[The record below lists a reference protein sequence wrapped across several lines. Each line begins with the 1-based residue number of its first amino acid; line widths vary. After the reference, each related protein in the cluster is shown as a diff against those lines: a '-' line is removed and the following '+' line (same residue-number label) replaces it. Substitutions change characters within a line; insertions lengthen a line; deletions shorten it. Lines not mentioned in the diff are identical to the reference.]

1 MGLLLLRYGELALKG
16 HNRTIFV
23 RLLRHNVRAALKAAG
38 VPGRVRT
45 EGARVLVETDAP
57 EALEGPLSRV
67 FGLTSLSTVTRVPRE
82 IEAIAE
88 ECVRQARIAGVGPA
102 VSYRVQARRADKT
115 FPLTSPEINRAA
127 GEAIARALDGRIDLS
142 KSANVTIGVEVRAD
156 GALIYGHVIPAPGG
170 LPVGTEGRVVALLS
184 GGIDSPVAAWM
195 MMKRGCQV
203 IPLHFQQNEVEAAK
217 ALDNVAQLSRY
228 PSSWQLRPVVLDHV
242 ATIAPTVE
250 RLRAIGEERWSC
262 VFCKRALI
270 QRACQLADE
279 MGAQAVV
286 MGDSLGQVASQTLS
300 NMEVISYGAPK
311 LILRPLVGMDKQD
324 VVALAQ
330 SIGTFDISIRDSAPC
345 PFLPAHPI
353 TRGTVPKLLEIIAR
367 LEQLEA
373 EENETAG

>member
-127 GEAIARALDGRIDLS
+127 GEAIGAVPWVRTSRTMRRPLAWRFAQRA
-142 KSANVTIGVEVRAD
+142 KSATPPRCCERRD
-156 GALIYGHVIPAPGG
+156 GS
-170 LPVGTEGRVVALLS
+170 LS
-184 GGIDSPVAAWM
+184 
-195 MMKRGCQV
+195 
-203 IPLHFQQNEVEAAK
+203 
-217 ALDNVAQLSRY
+217 
-228 PSSWQLRPVVLDHV
+228 
-242 ATIAPTVE
+242 APT
-250 RLRAIGEERWSC
+250 W
-262 VFCKRALI
+262 
-270 QRACQLADE
+270 
-279 MGAQAVV
+279 
-286 MGDSLGQVASQTLS
+286 VA
-300 NMEVISYGAPK
+300 P
-311 LILRPLVGMDKQD
+311 P
-324 VVALAQ
+324 
-330 SIGTFDISIRDSAPC
+330 
-345 PFLPAHPI
+345 PA
-353 TRGTVPKLLEIIAR
+353 
-367 LEQLEA
+367 
-373 EENETAG
+373 